1 VRRLGIVAIRDKA
14 FMVNIPLSENT
25 VVNRA
30 TRDAATNFADANQKF
45 MTSSKSPK
53 QHPLRYQIP
62 PDVNLDAASCH
73 IGKIRI

>member
-1 VRRLGIVAIRDKA
+1 
-14 FMVNIPLSENT
+14 MVNIPLSENT
-25 VVNRA
+25 VVKRA
-30 TRDAATNFADANQKF
+30 TRDAVTNFVGANQKF

-53 QHPLRYQIP
+53 EHPPQHQIP